1 MNDRLKFR
9 AKLKNIN
16 NWVYGAYL
24 KMLPY
29 QPNPVGHRKPLE
41 TEYKHLIITEG
52 SADWGMPRE
61 IAAYEVI
68 PETVGQ
74 CTGLK
79 DKNGKLIYEG
89 DIVKYAEFDWTD
101 FSFNDW
107 ETEIAQV
114 VWGNTYDNYYPAFD
128 LKDTDF
134 DGTNAFAYLF
144 NEGWTIEA
152 IGNIYENKELLEEY
166 KDE

>member
-1 MNDRLKFR
+1 MNDRFR
-9 AKLKNIN
+9 FR
-16 NWVYGAYL
+16 VFY
-24 KMLPY
+24 
-29 QPNPVGHRKPLE
+29 KPHNKIYNVICLNSDRQKE
-41 TEYKHLIITEG
+41 IIIEYKG
-52 SADWGMPRE
+52 STALVEWENCD
-61 IAAYEVI
+61 IL
-68 PETVGQ
+68 Q

-101 FSFNDW
+101 FSFKDW

-134 DGTNAFAYLF
+134 DGTNSFAYLF
-144 NEGWTIEA
+144 NEGWTIEV
-152 IGNIYENKELLEEY
+152 IGNIYESPELLEE
-166 KDE
+166 